1 MNERE
6 KRVNGKRK
14 TAGWKG
20 FNMGLPMP
28 SLLTSRA
35 LGSASLRKN
44 KLKYCQFLFL

>member
-6 KRVNGKRK
+6 KRENGKRK

-20 FNMGLPMP
+20 FNRGLPMP

-35 LGSASLRKN
+35 LGFMTGQN
-44 KLKYCQFLFL
+44 DGQFKKK